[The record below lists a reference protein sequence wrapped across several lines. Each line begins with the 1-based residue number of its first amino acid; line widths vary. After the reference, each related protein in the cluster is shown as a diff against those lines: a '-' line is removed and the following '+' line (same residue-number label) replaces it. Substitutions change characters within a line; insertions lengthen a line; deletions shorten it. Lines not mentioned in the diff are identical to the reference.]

1 MAVVTFG
8 LGLFADITLSPQAF
22 LLKNQLAVTTAPL
35 EILISILYWGL
46 SVIDKKLVLPDWA
59 VIAPLADVGFHA
71 APALFLLFDIFL
83 LSPPWTI
90 TVLPSIGVSLSLAL
104 AYWAWVEQCYRQ
116 NGWYPYPIFEALKP
130 SYRAG
135 LFATS
140 ALLMVACTST
150 LKWLYGRMN
159 GYGGGRAPMARPGA
173 VKET

>member
-1 MAVVTFG
+1 MAVITFG
-8 LGLFADITLSPQAF
+8 LGLFADFTLSPQAF

-46 SVIDKKLVLPDWA
+46 SAIDKKLVLPDWA

-71 APALFLLFDIFL
+71 APSLFLLFDILL

-90 TVLPSIGVSLSLAL
+90 AVLPSIGVSLSFAL
-104 AYWAWVEQCYRQ
+104 AYWA
-116 NGWYPYPIFEALKP
+116 YPYPIFEALNP

-140 ALLMVACTST
+140 ALLMVASTST
-150 LKWLYGRMN
+150 LKWLYGRIN
-159 GYGGGRAPMARPGA
+159 GFGGGRAPRAQPGA